1 MTYLNR
7 LLAVTLA
14 TLSLSALAA
23 PQVTVG
29 EAWVRG
35 TVAAQKA
42 TGAFMQLTSLRNA
55 RLVEARSPVAGVV
68 EIHQMEMSGDTMV
81 MRQVAGLDL
90 PAGKMVELKPG
101 GFHIMLLELKGQVKA
116 GDKVPLTLVVEGSDK
131 KRETIEVNA
140 IARPLSSAGAMHH

>member
-7 LLAVTLA
+7 LLAATLA
-14 TLSLSALAA
+14 TLSWSALAA
-23 PQVTVG
+23 PQVTVS

-42 TGAFMQLTSLRNA
+42 TGAFMQLTSPRNA
-55 RLVEARSPVAGVV
+55 RLVEVRSPVAGVA

-90 PAGKMVELKPG
+90 PAGKTVELKPG
-101 GFHIMLLELKGQVKA
+101 GFHIMLLELKGQVKV

-131 KRETIEVNA
+131 KRETIQVDA